1 MRHAREREV
10 AGIRNGILGRA
21 LAVLERGERHERLDG
36 GSGRVLAAQRPVV
49 ERLVGRVVERVPVH
63 RVDAVDEEVGIEAGL
78 GDERED
84 LARLRLD
91 RDERAAIVLERVLGD
106 ALQVEIQRDGEVV
119 ARERLGARER
129 ADRAPPGVDLHLLG
143 AGGAVQLLLVG
154 ALDAELADVVRALV
168 VGGEPLRFDALH
180 VGVVDASDVADR
192 VRGDLA
198 LRVGAEEPRLD
209 LEAGEAIAVHREAR
223 DLLLGQARADR
234 QALEVLAFLLQL
246 PEAAPVARAHVDDR
260 RELVDRALDVGDLA
274 RRDLE
279 RVGGIVRGEHLAV
292 AVDDEA
298 AVRHHWHHRDAV
310 RLGERVVV
318 LALHD
323 LQPREAAE
331 EKRERGDDRE
341 PREHQPVAEDGE
353 LALLVAQRLADHHDA
368 ASLRRPRTAGR

>member
-1 MRHAREREV
+1 
-10 AGIRNGILGRA
+10 
-21 LAVLERGERHERLDG
+21 
-36 GSGRVLAAQRPVV
+36 
-49 ERLVGRVVERVPVH
+49 
-63 RVDAVDEEVGIEAGL
+63 
-78 GDERED
+78 
-84 LARLRLD
+84 
-91 RDERAAIVLERVLGD
+91 
-106 ALQVEIQRDGEVV
+106 
-119 ARERLGARER
+119 
-129 ADRAPPGVDLHLLG
+129 
-143 AGGAVQLLLVG
+143 
-154 ALDAELADVVRALV
+154 LV
-168 VGGEPLRFDALH
+168 VGGEALRFDALH
-180 VGVVDASDVADR
+180 IGVVDAADVADR

-279 RVGGIVRGEHLAV
+279 RVGGIVRGEHFAV

-298 AVRHHWHHRDAV
+298 AVRHHRHHRDAV
-310 RLGERVVV
+310 RLAERVVV

-341 PREHQPVAEDGE
+341 PREHQPVAKDGE
-353 LALLVAQRLADHHDA
+353 LALLVAQRLADDHCA
-368 ASLRRPRTAGR
+368 APPRRRRTAGRYSSQLTGTHRSAVRTGDTKNARPGKSAPRRRFRSSITAEAASVRTSTCSGCSAMPKATMRTRKPAAPKPAIT